1 MGWALQMFPP
11 RSSSVVTGLKGRF
24 SQRRLNRNIYIFF
37 GGGFCCCC
45 CFFGGEGCMLM
56 KGWLIWCQALCDGL
70 NCVCRRGPGQSW
82 LLLPFPP
89 AAARRLHRSS
99 SSFKKIWFSQ
109 LRNTRQAPFSLLPD
123 FHLVWECTSD
133 SLLDEICAGLDKV
146 LERRAIY
153 HYHRP
158 SSSFIL
164 KEKNKSRKKKRGGET
179 DSHRMLEIL
188 KINCGKGG
196 GKDSSPDH

>member
-11 RSSSVVTGLKGRF
+11 RSSSVVTGLKARF
-24 SQRRLNRNIYIFF
+24 SQRRLNRNIVVFFFF
-37 GGGFCCCC
+37 GFCCC

-89 AAARRLHRSS
+89 AAARRRRS

-153 HYHRP
+153 HYHRH

-164 KEKNKSRKKKRGGET
+164 KEKNKSRKKEGRKQTAIGCWRFW
-179 DSHRMLEIL
+179 
-188 KINCGKGG
+188 K
-196 GKDSSPDH
+196 